1 MVSGYYGF
9 GNAGDE
15 IILSVLLDALEGH
28 EVVVLSADP
37 LATAREHGVK
47 AVSRSNPIAIGIA
60 LTRSAL
66 LVSGGGGLIQDAT
79 GPRSVLYYLGIVR
92 LARLLGVPFVIYAQG
107 LGPLHAPSSRRAVS
121 LLRGA
126 RMITVR
132 DLESREL
139 LEECGVQGAEV
150 TADAAFALAA
160 PKRQTWHTALEAV
173 GVEPGRPVVALALRR
188 WDHPEF
194 IAYQSGLATRLRDLL
209 GAQVVLV
216 PMQLPDD
223 AEVCTRVRALHPEGA
238 KVLSVPSSVASFT
251 SLFGCFNLVVGM
263 RLHALILAAIAGVP
277 FLGLGYDPK
286 IDAFMKT
293 VGCADSCFP
302 LMAPM
307 EPVALRAQRLLAE
320 GLKAAVTERISALQ
334 QAAARNNE
342 RLRAVLENLR

>member
-37 LATAREHGVK
+37 LATAREHAVE
-47 AVSRSNPIAIGIA
+47 AVSRSNPVAIGMA
-60 LTRSAL
+60 LARSGL

-79 GPRSVLYYLGIVR
+79 GRRSVLYYLGIVR
-92 LARLLGVPFVIYAQG
+92 LARFLGVPFVIYAQG
-107 LGPLHAPSSRRAVS
+107 LGPLHAPASRRAVS

-150 TADAAFALAA
+150 TADAAFALRA
-160 PKRQTWHTALEAV
+160 PRREQWHPALEAA
-173 GVEPGRPVVALALRR
+173 GVERGRPVVALALRR
-188 WDHPEF
+188 WDHPDF
-194 IAYQSGLATRLRDLL
+194 TAYQSRLATHLRDVL
-209 GAQVVLV
+209 GARVVLV

-223 AEVCTRVRALHPEGA
+223 AEVCTRVRSVAPDVTE
-238 KVLSVPSSVASFT
+238 VLSVPSSVASFT

-302 LMAPM
+302 LMSPI
-307 EPVALRAQRLLAE
+307 EPVTLHAQRLLAE
-320 GLKAAVTERISALQ
+320 GLTVAVTERVSALQ

-342 RLRAVLENLR
+342 RLRAVLSTL